1 MIWGTESMTANTVM
15 NMWIKVFFI
24 YLKEQKVS
32 YNDISNAGILFNSG
46 PHVTMLGLALDN
58 AM

>member
-1 MIWGTESMTANTVM
+1 MTTNTVV

-24 YLKEQKVS
+24 YSKEQKVS